1 LAILTIFLNLLG
13 RVRRYDC
20 TEMRFG
26 PLEVPFA
33 DTRWYARPLDPRIAG
48 ERPMRNRR
56 RIVTPAVLVSALL
69 VPLLQTAP
77 ARAADDDDT
86 SVAQTCIRHSQ
97 LRRTKVLGDR
107 NIVFVTRNGSIFNN
121 ELPRQCPSMR
131 RNALLNYAVDGGDM
145 CAGDSFQVLW
155 QVGTNYMPAF
165 VCQLGMFAPISED
178 EMADL
183 EALTEE
189 RSERKPRRRTERDMV
204 QAERAALPAPAP
216 AETASPAEP
225 SPK

>member
-1 LAILTIFLNLLG
+1 ML
-13 RVRRYDC
+13 
-20 TEMRFG
+20 
-26 PLEVPFA
+26 
-33 DTRWYARPLDPRIAG
+33 
-48 ERPMRNRR
+48 NRR
-56 RIVTPAVLVSALL
+56 RIYTPTALL
-69 VPLLQTAP
+69 CALLAPLSPTAP
-77 ARAADDDDT
+77 AVAADDDADT
-86 SVAQTCIRHSQ
+86 SVAQTCIRHNQ
-97 LRRTKVLGDR
+97 LRRTKVLGER
-107 NIVFVTRNGSIFNN
+107 NIVFVTRDGSIYNN

-155 QVGTNYMPAF
+155 QVGTNYVPTF

-204 QAERAALPAPAP
+204 RAERAALPTPDQP
-216 AETASPAEP
+216 TPPAEP
-225 SPK
+225 AP

>member
-1 LAILTIFLNLLG
+1 
-13 RVRRYDC
+13 
-20 TEMRFG
+20 MK
-26 PLEVPFA
+26 
-33 DTRWYARPLDPRIAG
+33 
-48 ERPMRNRR
+48 NRR
-56 RIVTPAVLVSALL
+56 WIGTPTALL
-69 VPLLQTAP
+69 CALLSPLSQTAP
-77 ARAADDDDT
+77 ALADDTDT
-86 SVAQTCIRHSQ
+86 SVAQTCIRHNQ

-107 NIVFVTRNGSIFNN
+107 NIVFVTRDGAIYNN

-131 RNALLNYAVDGGDM
+131 RNSLVNYAVDGGNM

-178 EMADL
+178 EMTDL

-204 QAERAALPAPAP
+204 RAERAALPAPAEP
-216 AETASPAEP
+216 ASPTAP
-225 SPK
+225 AP